1 MTLVWYM
8 RDADIQNNVSIRQ
21 WAMQGWTQE
30 VWTASIN
37 SGVSAGRKCDI
48 G

>member
-21 WAMQGWTQE
+21 WTMQGGLRRSGPQ
-30 VWTASIN
+30 VSIREFQLEEN
-37 SGVSAGRKCDI
+37 VT
-48 G
+48 